1 MRRRRHAFETTYL
14 REDPTPEPP
23 ETPLLL
29 RTKEK
34 DFDAT
39 ANIMATRFDA
49 VVVVVVKV
57 LSGVKDVTKLR
68 DVIQRKSNTRRD
80 TKQQKGV
87 EREYATGLRQ
97 RALVVVLQKKSRRH
111 SLVFLSA
118 LVSSFV
124 GVGVLSK
131 SSNL

>member
-34 DFDAT
+34 DFGAT
-39 ANIMATRFDA
+39 ANMMMMIDSFCA
-49 VVVVVVKV
+49 VVVVV

-68 DVIQRKSNTRRD
+68 DVIQRKKVQHKGLKERPNESTRLDYGRGLWWWCY
-80 TKQQKGV
+80 KKKG
-87 EREYATGLRQ
+87 
-97 RALVVVLQKKSRRH
+97 RRH

-124 GVGVLSK
+124 GVVVLSK

>member
-49 VVVVVVKV
+49 VVVVVKV

-97 RALVVVLQKKSRRH
+97 RALVVVLQKKGRRH

-124 GVGVLSK
+124 GVVVLSK

>member
-49 VVVVVVKV
+49 VVVVVV

>member
-49 VVVVVVKV
+49 VVVVVV

-97 RALVVVLQKKSRRH
+97 RALVVVLQKKSLRH

-118 LVSSFV
+118 LVSSCV

>member
-49 VVVVVVKV
+49 VVVVVV

-68 DVIQRKSNTRRD
+68 DVIQRKSNTRD

>member
-49 VVVVVVKV
+49 VVVVVKV

>member
-1 MRRRRHAFETTYL
+1 M
-14 REDPTPEPP
+14 
-23 ETPLLL
+23 
-29 RTKEK
+29 
-34 DFDAT
+34 
-39 ANIMATRFDA
+39 
-49 VVVVVVKV
+49 
-57 LSGVKDVTKLR
+57 TKLR

-97 RALVVVLQKKSRRH
+97 RALVVVLQKKKVVVIHSCFCPRWCRR
-111 SLVFLSA
+111 LW
-118 LVSSFV
+118 

>member
-97 RALVVVLQKKSRRH
+97 RALVVVLQKKR
-111 SLVFLSA
+111 
-118 LVSSFV
+118 SS
-124 GVGVLSK
+124 
-131 SSNL
+131 

>member
-34 DFDAT
+34 DFGAT

-49 VVVVVVKV
+49 VVVVVV

>member
-49 VVVVVVKV
+49 VVVVVV

-68 DVIQRKSNTRRD
+68 DVIQRKSSTRD

-111 SLVFLSA
+111 SLVSLST

>member
-87 EREYATGLRQ
+87 EREYATGLR
-97 RALVVVLQKKSRRH
+97 L
-111 SLVFLSA
+111 SLIHI
-118 LVSSFV
+118 
-124 GVGVLSK
+124 
-131 SSNL
+131 

>member
-1 MRRRRHAFETTYL
+1 MPTSQNRETTYL

-49 VVVVVVKV
+49 VVVVVV